1 MREVW
6 RIFTYKY
13 DENEDPQD
21 EGGKEDLYL

>member
-1 MREVW
+1 MAEKS